1 MTLKTKFTT
10 SNFKQWKEKVSAKV
24 KEKITEPNPLSAS
37 VALIWKPVNWFA
49 VQINWLVSIW
59 GQYWHLMG

>member
-37 VALIWKPVNWFA
+37 VALI
-49 VQINWLVSIW
+49 
-59 GQYWHLMG
+59 